1 MAQDFT
7 SKARL
12 TLSDMVYE
20 EVRRRIVSLSL
31 KPGDMIFENVVAA
44 EFEVSRTPIREAFRK
59 LENDELI
66 RILPQRGARIMKL
79 SLQKIE
85 EAQFVRESLETSAF
99 AKAARIWDVQDQV
112 CQQAEARILENIEKQ
127 KKVIQEQ
134 DYFSYVR
141 LDEEFHDSIIEVTGN
156 QTLLSVISSMR
167 AHLNRLRYLELQ
179 EARHEQQSTDQ
190 HVAIFNALREK
201 DARKTVKLLQGHLR
215 LLEGFRTHIFE
226 KHRDLFE

>member
-1 MAQDFT
+1 MSLRST
-7 SKARL
+7 HEARL

-20 EVRRRIVSLSL
+20 EVRRRIISLSL
-31 KPGDMIFENVVAA
+31 KPGDMIFENVVAD

-66 RILPQRGARIMKL
+66 KILPQRGAQIVKL

-85 EAQFVRESLETSAF
+85 EAQFVRESLETRAF
-99 AKAARIWDVQDQV
+99 AKAAEMWDSQDEA
-112 CQQAEARILENIEKQ
+112 CQQAETRILENLEKQ
-127 KKVIQEQ
+127 KRVIEQ
-134 DYFSYVR
+134 KDYFSYVQ
-141 LDEEFHDSIIEVTGN
+141 LDEEFHDLIIGVTGN
-156 QTLLSVISSMR
+156 QTLLTVLSKMR

-190 HVAIFNALREK
+190 HVAIFQALKEK
-201 DARKTVKLLQGHLR
+201 DAQKTVELLQEHLR